1 MMIKIVE
8 NLCDELWSERHVDHF
23 SIHIRIPEKR
33 RIGDMTE
40 DEKAKDRAAHN
51 TNHKR
56 IIENMT
62 EDEKKV
68 VKPVMFQVYYPK
80 FDFIKTVQHPTVR
93 G

>member
-1 MMIKIVE
+1 MAGLSNGFESPLHSCPVECYLEEYKSTVSAQEISHEVMSRIVQ
-8 NLCDELWSERHVDHF
+8 
-23 SIHIRIPEKR
+23 
-33 RIGDMTE
+33 
-40 DEKAKDRAAHN
+40 AAN
-51 TNHKR
+51 
-56 IIENMT
+56 IT